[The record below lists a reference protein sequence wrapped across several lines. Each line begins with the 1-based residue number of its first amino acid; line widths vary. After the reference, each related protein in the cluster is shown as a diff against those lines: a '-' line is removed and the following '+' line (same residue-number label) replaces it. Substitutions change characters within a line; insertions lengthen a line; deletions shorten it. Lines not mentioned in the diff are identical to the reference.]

1 MNEPTND
8 PPLYTEQVGKEMGVP
23 DNEQLESLLEKPEPD
38 T

>member
-8 PPLYTEQVGKEMGVP
+8 PPLYIEHVGSETGVP
-23 DNEQLESLLEKPEPD
+23 DSEQVVSPLEKPEPE